1 MLAYV
6 WNQKT
11 TDEEC
16 VVWVNLELV
25 ESLTACVCVCVTVDI
40 CSIENKVLVVLVSG
54 WLGRFSF
61 REKRNLK
68 RGPMIMGV
76 LRLRSESRLSTAVS
90 FFFFFFSFLVHPT
103 RHSLFSCV
111 TLFLLLIKHN
121 GWIVHLAD
129 ASIVLCHSLFII
141 TNACGNEMLDV
152 YVSILLSV
160 SLRNRFQIF
169 LFLFFCG

>member
-90 FFFFFFSFLVHPT
+90 FFFFFHSSFIQHATPFFLA
-103 RHSLFSCV
+103 SLFFF
-111 TLFLLLIKHN
+111 FLLNTMDGSFISRTQ
-121 GWIVHLAD
+121 
-129 ASIVLCHSLFII
+129 ASYCATHYLSSL
-141 TNACGNEMLDV
+141 T
-152 YVSILLSV
+152 LLV
-160 SLRNRFQIF
+160 ETK
-169 LFLFFCG
+169 C